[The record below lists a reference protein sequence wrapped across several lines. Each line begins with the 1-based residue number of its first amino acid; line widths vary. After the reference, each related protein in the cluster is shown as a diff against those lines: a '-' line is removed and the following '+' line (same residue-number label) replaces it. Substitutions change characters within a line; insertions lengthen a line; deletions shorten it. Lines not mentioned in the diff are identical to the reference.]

1 MLSPTS
7 VYRIHGRRINYQ
19 TVDAT
24 MRKHCI
30 LHTTNLIFAQEIK
43 FRKKKKCVKS
53 YTIKKN
59 INAQTSSLILLIYR
73 TSNIKIVIFSRKNFS
88 IDFTLYNPSVD
99 KY

>member
-43 FRKKKKCVKS
+43 FRKKKCVKL
-53 YTIKKN
+53 YIKKN